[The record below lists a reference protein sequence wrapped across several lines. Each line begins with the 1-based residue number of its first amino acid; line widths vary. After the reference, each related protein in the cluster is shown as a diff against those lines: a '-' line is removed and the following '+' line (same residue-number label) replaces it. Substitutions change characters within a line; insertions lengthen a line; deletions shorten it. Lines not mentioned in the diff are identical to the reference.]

1 MDKAESK
8 FYNAALKM
16 NDALFKLLEFKE
28 FTDITITD
36 ICKEANVNRTTFY
49 AHYENTNDLL
59 QEAKD
64 RIMNKFFNF
73 FGNET
78 RHIDLNNFHPE
89 SFISDKFIV
98 PYLNFVK
105 DNKKIFKIFYNNLNT
120 FNTKEIYD
128 LLLER
133 LWIPIC
139 NKKGLND
146 LSIINYMSKFFLNG
160 MTSIIIEWINN
171 NCEDDIY
178 FICEIIILC
187 VRPSEDF

>member
-1 MDKAESK
+1 MNK
-8 FYNAALKM
+8 FKKIIT
-16 NDALFKLLEFKE
+16 KLLFP
-28 FTDITITD
+28 
-36 ICKEANVNRTTFY
+36 
-49 AHYENTNDLL
+49 HYIIILLLIPLSIVMLVYSMVKLASNDLL